1 MTLSKRSIAMKKR
14 WSRVSKKK
22 RSGIMSKVVSVRHSR
37 ETVAQRK
44 AWSIEMNAKK
54 LKKSKMNANG
64 KKD

>member
-1 MTLSKRSIAMKKR
+1 
-14 WSRVSKKK
+14 
-22 RSGIMSKVVSVRHSR
+22 MSKVVSVRHSR